1 MSMLLASAM
10 TVVYGLL
17 LLLLTSAVTVI
28 IGMPLFLLTLTMTI
42 VYISILLFSSTRTYI
57 NDIPRIF
64 SSTYTINVYMNV
76 D

>member
-28 IGMPLFLLTLTMTI
+28 IGMPLFLLTYINTI
-42 VYISILLFSSTRTYI
+42 VFKHKDLYQ
-57 NDIPRIF
+57 
-64 SSTYTINVYMNV
+64 
-76 D
+76 